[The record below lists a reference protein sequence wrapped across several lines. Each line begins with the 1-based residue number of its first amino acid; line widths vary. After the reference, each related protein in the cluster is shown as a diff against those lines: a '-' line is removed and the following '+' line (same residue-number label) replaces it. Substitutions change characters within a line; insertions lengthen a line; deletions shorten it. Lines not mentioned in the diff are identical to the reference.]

1 MLFHNLSNWI
11 VQFNHKH
18 SPISMK
24 ILHDDEEFILIISR
38 FWICLRFISFL
49 VFVCQVDDLKE
60 I

>member
-24 ILHDDEEFILIISR
+24 ILHDGEAFIFIISR
-38 FWICLRFISFL
+38 FWICCF
-49 VFVCQVDDLKE
+49 FVCQVDDLKE
-60 I
+60 IEKN